1 MWGQPQTRGC
11 MWHSP
16 PSVGDANVAQS
27 PPTTETG
34 ALAAESVSDS
44 ESLMLF
50 DNVALVHVSAVD
62 APHRIASRVIMS
74 RLRPTLDKLGIHVD
88 LLGAVA
94 GIHARRF
101 WERDVKPSDAA
112 AMAGRRAL
120 QASGVPGEALGVLVN
135 TSVCRDWIE
144 PSTAAIAH
152 AKLGLPPD
160 CLNFDVGNACLAFLT
175 GMEIVGNMIER
186 GQVQYG
192 MVVDGE
198 SSRFITEQTVRRLL
212 QPGTTLADLQANF
225 ASLTLGSGAAAAVL
239 GRADLHPSAPRFKGA
254 VNQAATQHH
263 GLCQGEPDKMITNS
277 GELLVRG
284 VELAQQTWASAEAE
298 LGWKPDDLDRFCL
311 HQVSGVHTKRLAQ
324 ALDLKADRIP
334 SIYPEFGNIGPAS
347 VPIVLARAAEE
358 GGLEKG
364 SRIGL
369 LGIGSGLNCTM
380 AEVVW

>member
-1 MWGQPQTRGC
+1 
-11 MWHSP
+11 
-16 PSVGDANVAQS
+16 
-27 PPTTETG
+27 
-34 ALAAESVSDS
+34 
-44 ESLMLF
+44 MLF
-50 DNVALVHVSAVD
+50 ENVALLNVSAVD
-62 APHRIASRVIMS
+62 APHRIASRAIMA
-74 RLRPTLDKLGIHVD
+74 RLRPTMDRLGIHLD

-101 WERDVKPSDAA
+101 WDRDVLPSDAA
-112 AMAGRRAL
+112 ALAGRKAL
-120 QASGVPGEALGVLVN
+120 QLAGVPGEALGVLIN

-152 AKLGLPPD
+152 AKLGLPPS

-186 GQVQYG
+186 GQVAYG

-212 QPGTTLADLQANF
+212 QPGTDLAALQANF
-225 ASLTLGSGAAAAVL
+225 ASLTLGSGAAAAIL
-239 GRADLHPSAPRFKGA
+239 GRRQDHPDAPRFVGA

-263 GLCQGEPDKMITNS
+263 GLCQGQPDQMITNS

-298 LGWKPDDLDRFCL
+298 LGWKPERIDRFCM
-311 HQVSGVHTKRLAQ
+311 HQVSGVHTRRLSD
-324 ALDLKADRIP
+324 ALRIDHNRIP
-334 SIYPEFGNIGPAS
+334 IIFPEFGNIGPAS
-347 VPIVLARAAEE
+347 VPMVLARALEE
-358 GGLEKG
+358 GAVEKG
-364 SRIGL
+364 NRIGL

-380 AEVVW
+380 AEIQW